1 MEALASNEIGKREKI
16 KTHFARIV
24 VGGTAEKPCYGI
36 LYFDPSDGEYHQ
48 GFGSY
53 VLEYV
58 FNWLAEEFE
67 ITGDAFSNE
76 PDRHGEWIGAK
87 FDGYADRN
95 PVYYL
100 WQCSCCH
107 EEYERDG
114 MPWYD
119 YCPNCGAKMD
129 GGTSNGNIVYTDTV
143 LMKGEEE

>member
-1 MEALASNEIGKREKI
+1 MEALASNEIGKHEKI

-76 PDRHGEWIGAK
+76 PVRHGEWIDGQKSFGAK
-87 FDGYADRN
+87 RGLYIVCSRCHHCIVLDKHKET
-95 PVYYL
+95 PMTH
-100 WQCSCCH
+100 WQ
-107 EEYERDG
+107 
-114 MPWYD
+114 
-119 YCPNCGAKMD
+119 YCPNCGAKM
-129 GGTSNGNIVYTDTV
+129 GGGNNNEAD
-143 LMKGEEE
+143 

>member
-1 MEALASNEIGKREKI
+1 METLTSNETGKHEKI

-36 LYFDPSDGEYHQ
+36 LYFDPSDGKYHQ

-76 PDRHGEWIGAK
+76 PVRHGEWIVTSWRAK
-87 FDGYADRN
+87 CSLCGFAGSIYDQPVN
-95 PVYYL
+95 PFK
-100 WQCSCCH
+100 
-107 EEYERDG
+107 
-114 MPWYD
+114 
-119 YCPNCGAKMD
+119 YCPNCGAKMY
-129 GGTSNGNIVYTDTV
+129 GGAS
-143 LMKGEEE
+143 